1 MNRKH
6 IAGITKTKI
15 YAEKY
20 KGFIGME
27 QSKTNEQHRKMRILL
42 RVLIVVSI
50 VFAWGHSLIPAEES
64 SEESGFVLELLKP
77 LLRVFISEEM
87 ITELFIRKLAHFCE
101 YALMGFEMSA
111 YAALI
116 IRIRNEVLYE
126 ETDNAGKINNTNKT
140 DNADKVDKAEKTEN
154 LEKKTYRN
162 PGFQVVINT
171 VFCGFAVAFIDETIQ
186 TFSPGRGPE
195 IADVWLDMGG
205 FACGGMFAFLI
216 CVINMNRR
224 KKRPGKKIR
233 NNSFCEKDF

>member
-1 MNRKH
+1 MQ
-6 IAGITKTKI
+6 
-15 YAEKY
+15 EKY
-20 KGFIGME
+20 K
-27 QSKTNEQHRKMRILL
+27 TNKHKKMRILL

-111 YAALI
+111 YAAFI
-116 IRIRNEVLYE
+116 IRIRKEVLYE
-126 ETDNAGKINNTNKT
+126 ETDNTEKNNTNKA
-140 DNADKVDKAEKTEN
+140 DNVDKAEKTE
-154 LEKKTYRN
+154 KKTYMNLR
-162 PGFQVVINT
+162 FHVAINT
-171 VFCGFAVAFIDETIQ
+171 VFCGFTVAFIDETIQ

-205 FACGGMFAFLI
+205 FACGGMIAFLI
-216 CVINMNRR
+216 CVIIMNRR
-224 KKRPGKKIR
+224 KKRPGKNIR
-233 NNSFCEKDF
+233 NKSFCKK